1 MVTFFRKKV
10 TEKSGGIVVE
20 RKTGFVEQQIEVHN
34 QLINSKLDDMSL
46 AGRNPDCVGKAIP
59 LNDNGLSIWDCFSA
73 AADRNDDLFG
83 QP

>member
-46 AGRNPDCVGKAIP
+46 ADCYRVV
-59 LNDNGLSIWDCFSA
+59 LNYEYAGA
-73 AADRNDDLFG
+73 GEAV
-83 QP
+83 PT

>member
-34 QLINSKLDDMSL
+34 QLVNSKLDGMSL
-46 AGRNPDCVGKAIP
+46 ADRSYTV
-59 LNDNGLSIWDCFSA
+59 LN
-73 AADRNDDLFG
+73 
-83 QP
+83 